1 MHGGSTYKMKTITIG
16 FKFTDEQF
24 EEIDAEAKTMNM
36 ESGEMLTEV
45 MKFIVKDLLDTRKN
59 RIHNNEESP
68 E

>member
-1 MHGGSTYKMKTITIG
+1 MKKITIN
-16 FKFTDEQF
+16 FNFTDEQHD
-24 EEIDAEAKTMNM
+24 EAQKEAESVDMSA
-36 ESGEMLTEV
+36 GEMLTKV

>member
-1 MHGGSTYKMKTITIG
+1 MKKITIN
-16 FKFTDEQF
+16 FNFTDEQHD
-24 EEIDAEAKTMNM
+24 EVQKEAETVDMSA
-36 ESGEMLTEV
+36 GEMLTKV

>member
-1 MHGGSTYKMKTITIG
+1 MKKVTIN
-16 FKFTDEQF
+16 FNFTDEQHD
-24 EEIDAEAKTMNM
+24 EVQKEAETVDMSA
-36 ESGEMLTEV
+36 GEMLTKV

>member
-1 MHGGSTYKMKTITIG
+1 MKKITIN
-16 FKFTDEQF
+16 FNFTDEQHD
-24 EEIDAEAKTMNM
+24 EVQKEAESVDMSA
-36 ESGEMLTEV
+36 GEMLTKV